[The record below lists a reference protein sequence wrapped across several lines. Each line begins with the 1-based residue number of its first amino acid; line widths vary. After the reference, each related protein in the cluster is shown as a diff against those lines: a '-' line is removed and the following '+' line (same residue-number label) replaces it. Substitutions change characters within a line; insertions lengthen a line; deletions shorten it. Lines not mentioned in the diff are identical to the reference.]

1 MEPIKTLIIDNLTII
16 SKNEIPYKK
25 KFYNQAIITLKT
37 LTEKDIME
45 RKRFDDIPGVGKKI
59 NDKIL
64 EIRRSGAN
72 LETVDEILKANKDT
86 FDLSTLYGIGPK
98 LKEKIETE
106 HGKIKDIA
114 HLKKLDEEHGF
125 LNDKHKLGLKYYDD
139 MLKRIPRSEMHG
151 HNDFIQE
158 VISKK
163 QFDIQYDIT
172 GSYRRESED
181 SGDIDILITSS
192 GDNYVDKYKEFVDYL
207 KAIGYISDELAYGDN
222 KFMGLC
228 KLGGCNT
235 FRRIDIIVTKPE
247 QYFFELLYFT
257 GSDDFNKE
265 MRSEAL
271 TQGYSLSQ
279 YNFTDTKTKEEFV
292 KKTFDSEKSI
302 FDFLGYKYVKPKNR
316 KSGVLANSKK

>member
-1 MEPIKTLIIDNLTII
+1 MEPIKTLIIDNLTIV
-16 SKNEIPYKK
+16 SKNEVAYKK
-25 KFYNQAIITLKT
+25 KFYNQAIISLNDM
-37 LTEKDIME
+37 TEKEILQ
-45 RKRFDDIPGVGKKI
+45 RKKFHDIPGIGKKI
-59 NDKIL
+59 NDKIM
-64 EIRRSGAN
+64 EVRSSGAN
-72 LETVDEILKANKDT
+72 LAKVDGILNADKDT

-98 LKEKIETE
+98 LKEKIEAE

-114 HLKKLDEEHGF
+114 HLKKLDEEHRF
-125 LNDKHKLGLKYYDD
+125 LNDKNKLGLKYYDD

-151 HNDFIQE
+151 HNHFIQE
-158 VISKK
+158 VISMKHFNIK
-163 QFDIQYDIT
+163 YDIS

-192 GDNYVDKYKEFVDYL
+192 GDNYIDKYKEFVDYL
-207 KAIGYISDELAYGDN
+207 KSIDYIVDVLAYGDN

-228 KLGGCNT
+228 KLGGSDT

-247 QYFFELLYFT
+247 QYYFELLYFT

-271 TQGYSLSQ
+271 IQGYSLSQ
-279 YNFTDTKTKEEFV
+279 YNFTDTKTKEFV
-292 KKTFDSEKSI
+292 SNTFNSEKSI
-302 FDFLGYKYVKPKNR
+302 FDFLGYKYVIPKNR